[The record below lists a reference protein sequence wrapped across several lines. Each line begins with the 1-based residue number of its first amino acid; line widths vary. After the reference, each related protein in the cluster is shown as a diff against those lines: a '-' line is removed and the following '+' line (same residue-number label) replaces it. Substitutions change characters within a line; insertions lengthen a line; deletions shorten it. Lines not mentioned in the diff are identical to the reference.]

1 MIFLAKADLAI
12 KNKPVPID
20 DDEALVPYVEQLERL
35 GFGEDDIID
44 ILTQIDTAY
53 KLLPDMVRGQGG

>member
-1 MIFLAKADLAI
+1 MIFLAKADLGI
-12 KNKPVPID
+12 RNKAVPIN